1 MNGKSRVLLIL
12 PEKIVDRVRV
22 FAGRAMIALKLPVGL
37 QIVFR
42 VLIDQGLKQGS
53 DRGLL
58 ASVASEATAVH
69 RRWSHADRPPAG
81 RRQPRR
87 REQPTAQK
95 WERGRSDAVVKWV
108 AATAWAMVAAVAL
121 GGAQLAPAPTTPATL
136 AAPVSASVATGE
148 ATKENVTAEGETSH
162 ATEEASLRA
171 AAFYLYLLIR
181 SH

>member
-12 PEKIVDRVRV
+12 PEEIVDRARV
-22 FAGRAMIALKLPVGL
+22 FAGRAMIALKLP
-37 QIVFR
+37 
-42 VLIDQGLKQGS
+42 
-53 DRGLL
+53 
-58 ASVASEATAVH
+58 
-69 RRWSHADRPPAG
+69 DRPPAG
-81 RRQPRR
+81 RRLPRR
-87 REQPTAQK
+87 REQPTARK

-108 AATAWAMVAAVAL
+108 AAIAWATVAAVAL
-121 GGAQLAPAPTTPATL
+121 GGAQPAPAPTTPATL

-162 ATEEASLRA
+162 ATEEASLEA

>member
-12 PEKIVDRVRV
+12 PEEIVDRARV
-22 FAGRAMIALKLPVGL
+22 FAGRAMIALKLP
-37 QIVFR
+37 
-42 VLIDQGLKQGS
+42 
-53 DRGLL
+53 
-58 ASVASEATAVH
+58 
-69 RRWSHADRPPAG
+69 DRPPAG
-81 RRQPRR
+81 RRLPRR
-87 REQPTAQK
+87 REQPTART

-108 AATAWAMVAAVAL
+108 AAIAWATVAAVAL
-121 GGAQLAPAPTTPATL
+121 GGAQPAPAPATP

-162 ATEEASLRA
+162 ATEEASLKA

>member
-1 MNGKSRVLLIL
+1 MQGKSRVLLIL
-12 PEKIVDRVRV
+12 SPEIVDRARV
-22 FAGRAMIALKLPVGL
+22 FAGKAMVALKLPVSL

-42 VLIDQGLKQGS
+42 VLIEQGLKRGG
-53 DRGLL
+53 DRALH
-58 ASVASEATAVH
+58 ARVASEATAVH
-69 RRWSHADRPPAG
+69 RRRSRADRPPAG

-87 REQPTAQK
+87 REQPTARK

-108 AATAWAMVAAVAL
+108 AAIAWATVAAVAL
-121 GGAQLAPAPTTPATL
+121 GGAQPAPAPATL

-162 ATEEASLRA
+162 ATEEASLKA